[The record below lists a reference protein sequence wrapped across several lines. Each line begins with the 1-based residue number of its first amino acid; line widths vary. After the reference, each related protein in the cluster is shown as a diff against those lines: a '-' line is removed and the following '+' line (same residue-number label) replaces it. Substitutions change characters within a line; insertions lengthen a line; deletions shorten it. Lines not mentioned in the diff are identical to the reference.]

1 MAISAGAYHSL
12 ALTADGHVYAW
23 GYNNYGQLGNG
34 STANA
39 TTPVEVEGPGGTGT
53 LSNIVAI
60 SAGGYHSLALTADG
74 HVYAWGYNGYGQ
86 LGNGS
91 TTNATTPV
99 EVEGPGGTGTLSNIV
114 AIAGWEPTT
123 PWP

>member
-1 MAISAGAYHSL
+1 MAPARLVQHRGHLRWRCYHSL

-23 GYNNYGQLGNG
+23 GYN
-34 STANA
+34 S
-39 TTPVEVEGPGGTGT
+39 
-53 LSNIVAI
+53 
-60 SAGGYHSLALTADG
+60 
-74 HVYAWGYNGYGQ
+74 YGQ

-99 EVEGPGGTGTLSNIV
+99 EVEGPGGTGALSNIV
-114 AIAGWEPTT
+114 AIAGWDLST